1 MAFRISPLQIGA
13 LAHAV
18 RHYPENMQNRWKYI
32 AEYITKRTEGMDLTK
47 VINIG
52 SDKNKRNFEVTAL
65 NCRAAYRCLLQHHK
79 DFLHENVNFNNIFLN
94 NDKNCH
100 KPIIMCP
107 PVDNCLLCKKTL
119 RKRESM
125 SFPIVYSEEGV
136 TVAVSVHSR
145 CDPCAVTF
153 HYSYYEKG
161 AKESSQEDRKRLY
174 YYSDA
179 LEKKY
184 FQVTCK
190 TAFSIK
196 YLEHVHNQISLGA
209 MSFESSAQVY
219 NATYLKDNEMLQN
232 IVNFSRDGIQK
243 WDLHE
248 QRLEEAWFLFNLVS
262 FFASPGVD
270 TEIAVGVIS
279 ADDNGRR
286 RCVEDMCK
294 EAYEV
299 ISTMKPKVR
308 HWKTVVINN
317 QNYSSC
323 NNSFY
328 FHRALLTARQGHFLP
343 ISPQL
348 LNIITPSI
356 LITHCVIRW
365 LQGF

>member
-184 FQVTCK
+184 FQVTGK

-209 MSFESSAQVY
+209 MSFAGEFWIIGTSIQCNILKRQRNVTKHCQFFTWWHTEMGFTWAEIGRSMVSIQFGFFLCITRSRHRNSSWCY
-219 NATYLKDNEMLQN
+219 
-232 IVNFSRDGIQK
+232 ISR
-243 WDLHE
+243 W
-248 QRLEEAWFLFNLVS
+248 
-262 FFASPGVD
+262 
-270 TEIAVGVIS
+270 
-279 ADDNGRR
+279 
-286 RCVEDMCK
+286 
-294 EAYEV
+294 
-299 ISTMKPKVR
+299 
-308 HWKTVVINN
+308 
-317 QNYSSC
+317 
-323 NNSFY
+323 
-328 FHRALLTARQGHFLP
+328 
-343 ISPQL
+343 
-348 LNIITPSI
+348 
-356 LITHCVIRW
+356 
-365 LQGF
+365 